1 MISRSLVS
9 ILDNLQERNQRAFE
23 NVENSGQSPIIFY
36 VQCIEEAPMSD
47 GFFFLLVRF
56 EVGEGRFNAFLF
68 LIYIYIF
75 ITQKSQQIRTNIK

>member
-47 GFFFLLVRF
+47 GFFFYWLGL
-56 EVGEGRFNAFLF
+56 
-68 LIYIYIF
+68 
-75 ITQKSQQIRTNIK
+75 K